1 MYRFLLSPRWLA
13 FHLLVLA
20 AIPVCALFARWQYD
34 RYSERTAAEHVPS
47 AARSAPAVP
56 LATLLPASASVTT
69 ASWDRL
75 VTVRGRYDQREFL
88 VPVSQDGVDGYFV
101 LALLRR
107 ADGPAVPINQGFLAT
122 PAGRTPVTPPPPAG
136 EVDVWGR
143 LEPPD
148 DASDVGAS
156 GLPPG
161 QLPLIS
167 PAILVN
173 EVSYPVANGY
183 LVRTAG
189 PMAAPLVPAVAP
201 THRISTGDT
210 VGPWQNLAYVIQW
223 WAFAVVILGLWLR
236 ITTREM
242 RQAKERAMDAAIAE
256 LASPGPADATPP
268 LP

>member
-1 MYRFLLSPRWLA
+1 VYRFLLSPRWLA

-34 RYSERTAAEHVPS
+34 RYSERTAAEHAPS

-56 LATLLPASASVTT
+56 LATLLPAGANVTT

-75 VTVRGRYDQREFL
+75 VTVRGQYDPREYL
-88 VPVSQDGVDGYFV
+88 VPARQQGADGYFV
-101 LALLRR
+101 VALLRR
-107 ADGPAVPINQGFLAT
+107 ADGPAVPVNQGFLAA
-122 PAGRTPVTPPPPAG
+122 PSGRDPVAPPAPTG
-136 EVDVWGR
+136 EVSVQGR

-148 DASDVGAS
+148 DPSEVGAS
-156 GLPPG
+156 GLPAG

-173 EVSYPVANGY
+173 EVNYPIANGY

-189 PMAAPLVPAVAP
+189 PMAAPLAPTIPP
-201 THRISTGDT
+201 THRVSTGDT
-210 VGPWQNLAYVIQW
+210 VGPWQNLAYVVQW

-236 ITTREM
+236 ITTREL

-256 LASPGPADATPP
+256 LATTSRMP
-268 LP
+268 